1 MFTKEVAGTA
11 NALAA
16 GWGNLGGGLTQIIM
30 GSVFFPIFKTSY
42 LHIHDFDY
50 DDEELSEAEA
60 ADFAWR
66 TVCIAPAV
74 AAFFFGILCIKYG
87 DDSPKGNYHKLKKL
101 GYIQDTNMGMS
112 MRAAAADAN
121 TWLLSLQYACCFGV
135 ELTVN
140 NAAALYFQDEF
151 GQSTESAAAIASA
164 FGLMN
169 IFARGMGGLFSDVG
183 NAALGMRG
191 RLIWQCA
198 VLVIEGFLVCVF
210 AYMETLSGAVI
221 LMALF
226 SIFVQAAEGSTF
238 GIVPYVNPPCTGSIA
253 GIVGAGGTAGAI
265 VFGLIFREFDYKTA
279 FNTMGVIVMCS
290 SVLSLLVVIRGHAGL
305 VCGVDAP
312 ELRVMNTGGWNH
324 DSTHIN
330 NNGDNDENEN
340 NGNDGEG
347 VDREKDFGG
356 GGNDHHSSAHV
367 LKNNNN
373 INVNER
379 YGTIDS
385 NRRVVTSNLRRDH
398 LYENTTTLAVAGN
411 SDRRKRRNKN
421 YRTKVLRKEEEDKKQ
436 QNQMTRHSRR
446 SFNSQQQ
453 RISNTSIPPSLYDDK
468 GGANQSLSSSGDNV
482 IASWLSNTRTSPKL
496 GNGKVRSKLS
506 RSLSS
511 REGGEERSETYV
523 EKNDPFNDNEGE
535 EEDSSS
541 MYTSSM
547 IGINSNNNSNNIDD
561 SQSTNNSSTVYS
573 WMGDR
578 GRRGS
583 DRERRR
589 KEKSLTFRAHDERH
603 PRSRRFD
610 ERAIYGGDKNSDD
623 AGNDDNNFD
632 GSEEKNDDYNSSSN
646 MYSRGPDSTRFY
658 HHL

>member
-42 LHIHDFDY
+42 LHIHDFDH

-101 GYIQDTNMGMS
+101 GYIQDTNIGMS

-265 VFGLIFREFDYKTA
+265 VFGFIFREFDYKTA

-324 DSTHIN
+324 DSTHMN
-330 NNGDNDENEN
+330 NNGDNDGNEN
-340 NGNDGEG
+340 RGNDGEC
-347 VDREKDFGG
+347 VDGEKGHGG
-356 GGNDHHSSAHV
+356 RGIDHNSSAHAI
-367 LKNNNN
+367 KNNNN
-373 INVNER
+373 INVNEN
-379 YGTIDS
+379 YGMIDS

-411 SDRRKRRNKN
+411 SDRRKRRSKN
-421 YRTKVLRKEEEDKKQ
+421 YRTKVLRKEEENKTQ
-436 QNQMTRHSRR
+436 QNQMIRHSRR
-446 SFNSQQQ
+446 SFTSQQ
-453 RISNTSIPPSLYDDK
+453 RRVSHASFDDDK
-468 GGANQSLSSSGDNV
+468 GGANQSLSSSDHKV
-482 IASWLSNTRTSPKL
+482 IASWLSNTRTSLKL
-496 GNGKVRSKLS
+496 DNRKMRSKSSL
-506 RSLSS
+506 SLSS
-511 REGGEERSETYV
+511 REGGEERSETY
-523 EKNDPFNDNEGE
+523 EQKTNPFNDNEGA

-541 MYTSSM
+541 MYTSSV
-547 IGINSNNNSNNIDD
+547 IGIDSNNNSNNIDD

-578 GRRGS
+578 GRGGS

-589 KEKSLTFRAHDERH
+589 KEKALTFRAHDERH
-603 PRSRRFD
+603 PRSRRFG
-610 ERAIYGGDKNSDD
+610 ERAIYGIDKTNDD
-623 AGNDDNNFD
+623 AGNDDKHVDSN
-632 GSEEKNDDYNSSSN
+632 EEKNDDYNSSSK
-646 MYSRGPDSTRFY
+646 MYTRGPDSSRFY